1 MVKVGE
7 SQITALGHTAIV
19 GAVLASPVSYA
30 IMMMLAD
37 KLTWVGGSS
46 IPPVVPLLSLIPS
59 CLVVWL
65 ALAAIVWG
73 GRQECYLAVAE
84 GVVSLIVA
92 AGVFG
97 MTALGI
103 LVLSII

>member
-1 MVKVGE
+1 MRLGNAQV
-7 SQITALGHTAIV
+7 TALGHAVIV

-30 IMMMLAD
+30 IMMTLAD
-37 KLTWVGGSS
+37 KLTWVGGSI
-46 IPPVVPLLSLIPS
+46 IPPVVPLLSLVPPF
-59 CLVVWL
+59 LVIWP

-73 GRQECYLAVAE
+73 SRQECHLAAAEGAVA
-84 GVVSLIVA
+84 LIIAV
-92 AGVFG
+92 GVFG